1 MENKEFYIL
10 NLNVRERLLKFLET
24 VPFEKLL
31 VESKLGYS
39 SIRNMLAHIQETE
52 DWWVKGVLKNEPYQD
67 YNFSDFNSIED
78 FRKTWETLQKQT
90 LDYVEANQNI
100 LKDRVT
106 RNLKGKTYEFQIQK
120 VLMHVLT
127 HEFHHRGQICL
138 LLRQAGF
145 TPPDVDLI

>member
-1 MENKEFYIL
+1 MDYKELYIL

-24 VPFEKLL
+24 VPFEKLT

-52 DWWVKGVLKNEPYQD
+52 DWWIKGVLKDEPYQD

-100 LKDRVT
+100 LKERIT

-145 TPPDVDLI
+145 IPPDVDLI

>member
-1 MENKEFYIL
+1 MDYNEFYIL

-24 VPFEKLL
+24 IPFEKLTA
-31 VESKLGYS
+31 ESNWGYS
-39 SIRNMLAHIQETE
+39 SARNMLAHIQETE
-52 DWWVKGVLKNEPYQD
+52 DWWVKGVLKDEPYQD
-67 YNFSDFNSIED
+67 YNFSDFNSLED
-78 FRKTWETLQKQT
+78 FKKTWEKLQRQT

-106 RNLKGKTYEFQIQK
+106 RNLRGKTYEFQIQK

-145 TPPDVDLI
+145 TPPDVDLV

>member
-1 MENKEFYIL
+1 MDYKELYIL
-10 NLNVRERLLKFLET
+10 NLSVRERLLRFLKT
-24 VPFEKLL
+24 VPFEKLTA
-31 VESKLGYS
+31 ESNLGYS
-39 SIRNMLAHIQETE
+39 SARNMLAHIQETE

-138 LLRQAGF
+138 LLRQPGF